1 MNSFRNPGGRKDARI
16 FETNKDRRPGFA
28 DDIRQEPGS
37 LSLQGAQM
45 GRSGFWKSVR
55 GKSVARRPLIALL
68 SLLIVATAGSAVADD
83 MESVRADGLVVY
95 FAVVPAAFALGHPAD
110 HTGREMHRDAPDGR
124 YVYHLMVAV
133 FDSAT
138 GVRITNANVT
148 AVVQGDRRPAD
159 SRIRLESMTVGGAQ
173 AYGGLATLPPRHRYR
188 VEIEVVRPDAAPV
201 RATFTHQHLQP

>member
-1 MNSFRNPGGRKDARI
+1 
-16 FETNKDRRPGFA
+16 
-28 DDIRQEPGS
+28 
-37 LSLQGAQM
+37 M

-55 GKSVARRPLIALL
+55 GRSVARRPLIALL
-68 SLLIVATAGSAVADD
+68 SLLMVATAGSAVADD
-83 MESVRADGLVVY
+83 LDQVFVRADDLVVY

-110 HTGREMHRDAPDGR
+110 HTGREMHRNTPDDR
-124 YVYHLMVAV
+124 YVHHLMVAV

-159 SRIRLESMTVGGAQ
+159 SRVRLESMTVGGAQ

-188 VEIEVVRPDAAPV
+188 VEIEVVRSDAAPV